1 MKKILFS
8 SKSNLLDQMTLSIL
22 PQTNL
27 INLTSRIDELNQKIT
42 AENQLTNNQMVQAKG
57 RSEEERGGQSTPLLL
72 LGVPAIFTRR
82 LKTK

>member
-1 MKKILFS
+1 MKPNCAS
-8 SKSNLLDQMTLSIL
+8 YSPPARLSIL

-27 INLTSRIDELNQKIT
+27 ISLISRIDELNQKIT

-57 RSEEERGGQSTPLLL
+57 SQKEDLKKREGGQSTPLL

>member
-42 AENQLTNNQMVQAKG
+42 AENQ
-57 RSEEERGGQSTPLLL
+57 
-72 LGVPAIFTRR
+72 
-82 LKTK
+82 